1 MGDSNKKQLTVDDVP
16 DVFETLRGEK
26 GSKSAMGDCNTKQL
40 PVDDVPDVFETLR
53 GEKGSK
59 SAMGDCNTKQLP
71 VDDVPDVFETLRG
84 ENGSKITQKIH
95 SPAAQA
101 FSKSILPI
109 QLRDKSHD
117 IWLHP
122 SVKFL
127 SDSVGD
133 ASVLLTTQNSGS
145 NEGHVESHSIDTKE
159 FSDVIQEIRFP
170 TEKLRD
176 STDQANLLRVV
187 NTQETEA
194 EVTCGTM
201 QAAFGNSAL
210 PNAPPK
216 WFLEY
221 MEGFK
226 RELIKKSLSRLDIIE
241 DKHEDKPEN
250 VVAIDNPA
258 GGSKETTTMNEKE
271 RNYFHK
277 IVEQDTLTSET
288 EMKDYIPAEGA
299 KGRGGKGRKRK
310 AKKDPNAPKRPL
322 SAYSWFCKDERSKID
337 LGVPLQRGT
346 GGAVKEFRR
355 RWTETN
361 KNAKK
366 MYEEMASKDKKRYK
380 VEIAAYKKKLAAPA
394 KYGAAAEAPF

>member
-221 MEGFK
+221 MEG
-226 RELIKKSLSRLDIIE
+226 
-241 DKHEDKPEN
+241 
-250 VVAIDNPA
+250 
-258 GGSKETTTMNEKE
+258 TMNEKE